1 MSEYPEIKRIEV
13 SVYKTPTDFPESDGT
28 LEWTDTTTVVV
39 EAYAGNRTGIGYTFA
54 DIATG
59 QLIKDRLAP
68 LLVGADA
75 TAVPSSWLAMVRSIR
90 NLGRPGIASMAISAL
105 DVALWDLKARLLNL
119 PLLGLLG
126 KIRDRVP
133 VYGSGGFTSYSLEQL
148 QGQLADW
155 AAAGIRAVKMKIGR
169 EPAADPQRVRA
180 ARSAIGPDVGLF
192 VDANGAY
199 DRKQALRQAERFA
212 AERVT
217 WFEEPVSSDDLDGL
231 RLIRDRAPAGM
242 NIAAGEYGYD
252 LVYFRRMLE
261 AGAVDVLQ
269 ADATRCGGFSGFMAV
284 AALCQARS
292 MLLSAHTAPSLHAHV
307 CCALAPVCH
316 VEYFHDHTR
325 IEQMFFDGALTA
337 QDGALAPDPSR
348 LGLGIE
354 FKRVDAQRYAL

>member
-75 TAVPSSWLAMVRSIR
+75 LAVPSSWLAMVRSIR

-155 AAAGIRAVKMKIGR
+155 AAAGIGAVKMKIGR

-354 FKRVDAQRYAL
+354 FKRADAQRYAL

>member
-1 MSEYPEIKRIEV
+1 MSHPEVKGLEV
-13 SVYKTPTDFPESDGT
+13 SVYKIPTDFPESDGT
-28 LEWTDTTTVVV
+28 LDWTDTTIVIV
-39 EAYAGNRTGIGYTFA
+39 EAYAGNQCGVGYTFA

-59 QLIKDRLAP
+59 QLIRERLAP
-68 LLVGADA
+68 LLVGTDA
-75 TAVPSSWLAMVRSIR
+75 LAVPNAWLMMVRSIR
-90 NLGRPGIASMAISAL
+90 NLGRPGIASMAVSAV
-105 DVALWDLKARLLNL
+105 DIALWDLKARLLNVSL
-119 PLLGLLG
+119 INLLG
-126 KIRDRVP
+126 KVRKRVP
-133 VYGSGGFTSYSLEQL
+133 VYGSGGFISYSLQQL
-148 QGQLADW
+148 QDQLSGW
-155 AAAGIRAVKMKIGR
+155 AAAGMRWVKMKIGR
-169 EPAADPQRVRA
+169 EPAADLERVRA
-180 ARSAIGPDVGLF
+180 ARSAIGSTAGLF

-199 DRKQALRQAERFA
+199 DRKEALLQAERFA
-212 AERVT
+212 AHGVS
-217 WFEEPVSSDDLDGL
+217 WFEEPVSSDDLEGL
-231 RLIRDRAPAGM
+231 RLLRDCAPAGM

-261 AGAVDVLQ
+261 SGAVDVLQ